1 MMPRV
6 EAGDHTSEYEPKAF
20 ESLMQLSQLAVAG
33 VHLCSPSLFD
43 KKEAVREG
51 GSASGGS
58 IRVRLRVVCWSVE
71 SLETGEHGRTD
82 VNLGRFVEPNTI
94 RDRCSPPCRPPAQD
108 ARGRQDRRRAAK

>member
-51 GSASGGS
+51 GSARA
-58 IRVRLRVVCWSVE
+58 RVEEVFVLGCELCVGLSRLE
-71 SLETGEHGRTD
+71 NTD
-82 VNLGRFVEPNTI
+82 VRT
-94 RDRCSPPCRPPAQD
+94 
-108 ARGRQDRRRAAK
+108 